1 MMKYNIITLFPEL
14 IENYCS
20 TSILGRAQKNNVI
33 EVETVNPRTFTH
45 DVHRT
50 VDDTPYG
57 GGSGMVLKCEPM
69 FSAVRSVQRTENC
82 QLILTTPQ
90 GIPYNQHIATE
101 LAQKDQLIIICGHYE
116 GYDERIRIGLNP
128 LELSLGDYVLTGG
141 ELAAMCIIDST
152 ARLLNG
158 VLGKDDSVFEESH
171 NNYLLE
177 YPHYTRPAEFEGM
190 EVPAILKSGHHKNID
205 KWRKQ
210 QSIIRTLHK
219 RPELL
224 EKAVLSKE
232 EKRFLKDYRSNHE
245 KEQ

>member
-20 TSILGRAQKNNVI
+20 TSILGRAQSNNVI
-33 EVETVNPRTFTH
+33 FIETVNPRLFTH

-57 GGSGMVLKCEPM
+57 GGSGMVLKCEPL
-69 FSAVRSVQRTENC
+69 FSAVRSVERMENS

-90 GIPYNQHIATE
+90 GIPYNQQIAKE
-101 LAQKDQLIIICGHYE
+101 LSQKDQLIIICGHYE
-116 GYDERIRIGLNP
+116 GYDERIRTGLKP

-152 ARLLNG
+152 ARLLSG
-158 VLGKDDSVFEESH
+158 VLGKDDSVLEESH
-171 NNYLLE
+171 NNFLLE
-177 YPHYTRPAEFEGM
+177 YPHYTRPSEFEGM
-190 EVPAILKSGHHKNID
+190 GVPDILKSGHHKNIE
-205 KWRKQ
+205 KWRRE
-210 QSIIRTLHK
+210 QSIIRTFHK

-224 EKAVLSKE
+224 DNAILSKE
-232 EKRFLKDYRSNHE
+232 ELRFLSKYKAKNE
-245 KEQ
+245 ME